1 MIKLEKKDLIYSLI
15 MDADENRWNTTF
27 VRKLS
32 ELLDEIESDEGPGAL
47 ITSSTNP
54 KFFSNGL
61 DLDWIQDPENHP
73 EGGSRDEFGK
83 EFMHLMGR
91 FIT

>member
-32 ELLDEIESDEGPGAL
+32 ELLDEIESDDGPGAL

-54 KFFSNGL
+54 NSSRMALILTGYKIL
-61 DLDWIQDPENHP
+61 KIIQKVEAGMNLV
-73 EGGSRDEFGK
+73 K
-83 EFMHLMGR
+83 NLC
-91 FIT
+91 I